1 MLTHLTVSN
10 YAVAEKVE
18 LTIREGMTALTGETG
33 AGKSIVMDAL
43 SLVTGARADAGAVR
57 EGAEKADL
65 SAVFDITR
73 IPEARNWL
81 EERDLDQE
89 GDCVLR
95 RVIRHDGRSRGYI
108 NGQPCTL
115 SDLKALGGMLM
126 DIHSQHQHQSLLK
139 RETHHRLVDE
149 FGGNGE
155 RAEQV
160 RNAFREWRDLN
171 RKLEQAS
178 NQRDER
184 NARTELL
191 RYQVEELDRLALAA
205 DELDQLEAE
214 HKQLANAES
223 ILEQCHE
230 AAQCCGEG
238 EPAAVSMLE
247 QARQKLERLPIEVPQ
262 LAETCQMLE
271 EARIQV
277 EEAGDNLRRFIDDYD
292 CDPQRLKEVEER
304 LSSIYQIARKHQ
316 VQPQELPEHH
326 EALRAELDE
335 LENGSESLEQL
346 GERVEAARAE
356 WQRLADELSRVRREA
371 AEQLDASVGE
381 ELRRL
386 SMPDIRFQTHFAAT
400 SEDGRPAATGHEDM
414 EFLVSTN
421 AGQSARPLGKVAS
434 GGELSRISLAIQV
447 VVAQTSTIP
456 TLVFDE
462 VDVGIGG
469 GVAEVVGR
477 LLRQLGES
485 GQILCVTHLP
495 QVASQAHQHLSVSK
509 FTEDEQT
516 YSTVEI
522 LDSDERIREVA
533 RMLGG
538 VDLTEQTIAHASEM
552 LQKGQATHH

>member
-1 MLTHLTVSN
+1 MLTHLTVAN

-18 LTIREGMTALTGETG
+18 LTIRDGMTTLTGETG

-57 EGAEKADL
+57 EGADRADL
-65 SAVFDITR
+65 SAVFDLSH
-73 IPEARNWL
+73 IPQARHWL

-89 GDCVLR
+89 NDCVLR

-115 SDLKALGGMLM
+115 ADLRTLGGMLM

-149 FGGNGE
+149 FGGNGGL
-155 RAEQV
+155 AEQV
-160 RNAFREWRDLN
+160 REAFREWRELN

-191 RYQVEELDRLALAA
+191 RYQVEELDRLALGEG
-205 DELDQLEAE
+205 ELDQLEAE
-214 HKQLANAES
+214 QKQLANAES

-230 AAQCCGEG
+230 ASQCCGEG
-238 EPAAVSMLE
+238 EPSAVGLLE
-247 QARQKLERLPIEVPQ
+247 QARQRLERLPIDVPQ

-271 EARIQV
+271 EARIQA

-292 CDPQRLKEVEER
+292 CDPQRLQEVEER

-316 VQPQELPEHH
+316 IQPQEIREHQ
-326 EALRAELDE
+326 ASLRAELDE

-346 GERVEAARAE
+346 RERAETARAE
-356 WQRLADELSRVRREA
+356 WNRLADELSGARREA
-371 AEQLDASVGE
+371 AERLDAGVGA

-386 SMPDIRFQTHFAAT
+386 SMPDIQFQTHFAAT
-400 SEDGRPAATGHEDM
+400 SGDGQPAASGHEEM

-495 QVASQAHQHLSVSK
+495 QVASQAHQHMTVSK
-509 FTEDEQT
+509 FTEDERT
-516 YSTVEI
+516 YSTVES
-522 LDSDERIREVA
+522 LDSEERIREVA

-552 LQKGQATHH
+552 VQKGQATHH

>member
-1 MLTHLTVSN
+1 MLTHLTVAN
-10 YAVAEKVE
+10 YAVAERVE
-18 LTIREGMTALTGETG
+18 LTIKEGMTALTGETG

-57 EGAEKADL
+57 EGADKADL
-65 SAVFDITR
+65 SAVFDLSR
-73 IPEARNWL
+73 IPDARAWL
-81 EERDLDQE
+81 AERDLEQDD
-89 GDCVLR
+89 DCVLR

-115 SDLKALGGMLM
+115 SDLKTLGAMLM

-149 FGGNGE
+149 FGGNTGL
-155 RAEQV
+155 AEQV
-160 RNAFREWRDLN
+160 RGAFKQWRDLN
-171 RKLEQAS
+171 QRLEQAS

-191 RYQVEELDRLALAA
+191 RYQVEELDRLDLGA
-205 DELDQLEAE
+205 DELAQLEAE
-214 HKQLANAES
+214 QKQLANAES
-223 ILEQCHE
+223 LLSQCHE
-230 AAQCCGEG
+230 AAQYCGEG
-238 EPAAVSMLE
+238 EPAAAGLLQ
-247 QARQKLERLPIEVPQ
+247 QARQTLERLPTDVPQ
-262 LAETCQMLE
+262 LAETTQMLE

-292 CDPQRLKEVEER
+292 CNPQRLQEVEER
-304 LSSIYQIARKHQ
+304 LSWIYQIARKHQ
-316 VQPQELPEHH
+316 IQPQTIPEHQQ
-326 EALRAELDE
+326 ALHAELEE

-346 GERVEAARAE
+346 SERLEAARTE
-356 WQRLADELSRVRREA
+356 WARLADELSNARRDA
-371 AEQLDASVGE
+371 AERLDAGVGA

-386 SMPDIRFQTHFAAT
+386 SMPDIQFQTHFAAA
-400 SEDGRPAATGHEDM
+400 SEAGQPAACGHEEM
-414 EFLVSTN
+414 SFLVSTN
-421 AGQSARPLGKVAS
+421 AGQSARLLGKVAS

-495 QVASQAHQHLSVSK
+495 QVASLAHQHLSVSK

-516 YSTVEI
+516 YSTVES
-522 LDSDERIREVA
+522 LDSEERIREVA

-538 VDLTEQTIAHASEM
+538 VDLTEQTMAHASEM
-552 LQKGQATHH
+552 LGKGQATHH

>member
-1 MLTHLTVSN
+1 MLTHLTVAN

-18 LTIREGMTALTGETG
+18 LTIRKGMTALTGETG

-43 SLVTGARADAGAVR
+43 NLVSGARADAGAVR
-57 EGAEKADL
+57 EGADKADL
-65 SAVFDITR
+65 SAVFDLSR
-73 IPEARNWL
+73 IPQARTWL
-81 EERDLDQE
+81 EERDLDQD

-95 RVIRHDGRSRGYI
+95 RVIRRDGRSRGYI

-115 SDLKALGGMLM
+115 SDLKTLGSMLM

-149 FGGNGE
+149 FGGNHE
-155 RAEQV
+155 QAEQV
-160 RNAFREWRDLN
+160 RNAFKEWRDLSQ
-171 RKLEQAS
+171 RLEQAT

-191 RYQVEELDRLALAA
+191 RYQVEELDRLGLSA
-205 DELDQLEAE
+205 DELTQLEAE
-214 HKQLANAES
+214 QKQLANAEN
-223 ILEQCHE
+223 ILSQCHE

-238 EPAAVSMLE
+238 EPAAAGLLD

-292 CDPQRLKEVEER
+292 CDPQRLQDVEER
-304 LSSIYQIARKHQ
+304 LSWIYQVARKHQ
-316 VQPQELPEHH
+316 IQPTEIPEHQ
-326 EALRAELDE
+326 ETLRAELDE

-346 GERVEAARAE
+346 RERAEAARAE
-356 WQRLADELSRVRREA
+356 WARLADGLSSARRHA
-371 AEQLDASVGE
+371 AERLDAGVGE

-386 SMPDIRFQTHFAAT
+386 SMPDIQFQTYFSPSSA
-400 SEDGRPAATGHEDM
+400 EGQPAGCGHEEM

-421 AGQSARPLGKVAS
+421 AGQSARPLAKVAS

-477 LLRQLGES
+477 LLRQLGDN

-509 FTEDEQT
+509 FTEDEKT
-516 YSTVEI
+516 YSTVES
-522 LDSDERIREVA
+522 LDSEERIREVA

-538 VDLTEQTIAHASEM
+538 VDLTEQTMAHASEM